1 MLCFR
6 RGDCRADAVAHLFCE
21 TGYLARST
29 KQMVSVLLQAASDE
43 AAPTGPGCPSRLVS
57 GCERPACITLQSG
70 EQKPPQPPL
79 PEHDTDALTG
89 TLEEELKPPPL
100 YRVIL
105 LNDDYTPME
114 FVVHVLE
121 SFFHLNR
128 EQATQIMLTVHTTG
142 RGVCGMYPRDMAE
155 TKAARVNAYAKQLKH
170 PLRCEVEE
178 TD

>member
-21 TGYLARST
+21 TGYLARPT

-89 TLEEELKPPPL
+89 TLEEE
-100 YRVIL
+100 
-105 LNDDYTPME
+105 
-114 FVVHVLE
+114 
-121 SFFHLNR
+121 
-128 EQATQIMLTVHTTG
+128 
-142 RGVCGMYPRDMAE
+142 AE
-155 TKAARVNAYAKQLKH
+155 AA
-170 PLRCEVEE
+170 PCIG
-178 TD
+178 